1 MPTSVIAKAVLEFH
15 LSITPLGGDDRV
27 LIRTERAPKGVMLAE
42 EQAIWPIGEW
52 LVQAERLMADPLW
65 DLFRTEPATD
75 ERLASLVAL
84 GEQLYSALFQGS
96 IRDRWISAQSVADS
110 QDAALHLRLGLR
122 GDRLLQLPWEALYG
136 DGRLLTT
143 GTDITFSRYR
153 SQFGRSGSFDAR
165 RLTLRRSDSL
175 RILVALAAPD
185 DQAALAVEQEV
196 GRLRQELQQTTA
208 HMEIDVLDQPDREQ
222 LTHALEQGQYH
233 VFHYAGHSDPGPD
246 GGSLHLVNR
255 RTGLAE
261 PLAGNDLAGLLVNN
275 GVWLAFL
282 NSCRGS
288 DSPVYRSDAPETDAD
303 TLAAALMRRGVPGV
317 LAMSEQIPDD
327 VAITLMQLFYRNLR
341 PDYSLDLATSRMRQ
355 GLVSTYGSAQ
365 FYWALPI
372 LYLHPDFDGLLFA
385 AGVPISLPGRSPLI
399 PNGEPLPTTPRSP
412 DESGL
417 RPPMPLKG
425 LADEQLADD
434 QWADQTMAVNLEEL
448 VARSPSD
455 ASRGD
460 HPAASQGGSNHQK
473 GQEGQG
479 HLFSA
484 ASSSAAASSP
494 AAPLADRS
502 HPRFDLGSA
511 DADNAARSGAAKAV
525 TVPQSWLV
533 AGALAVLLGAGGLWW
548 TGARS
553 GTQSQPT
560 PQPTAPIAQ
569 SLNPPNDWNNTDTET
584 VQAIALQALRQKQL
598 PTAVQAIE
606 ALLAPNRN
614 AAAIARDVLQT
625 LPNSQDTAETLFLRG
640 RVTWQLARQ
649 QQPDYSFNDAQRFWE
664 LAIQQNP
671 NDPRYHLALGF
682 AHFQTQTLDRA
693 EQAFA
698 ESLNLSQTA
707 DGAILSDNLALTAQ
721 AGLALVAQ
729 ARAQQNNDSAALQ
742 QAIRYRDQVQANA
755 GSQFQPPVLAQN
767 WLWTEL
773 ALSQW
778 QQLLS
783 RS

>member
-1 MPTSVIAKAVLEFH
+1 MPASAIAKSVLEFH

-42 EQAIWPIGEW
+42 EQAIWPIEEW

-65 DLFRTEPATD
+65 ELFRAEPATD

-84 GEQLYSALFQGS
+84 GEQLYGTLFQGS

-136 DGRLLTT
+136 EGRLLTT

-153 SQFGRSGSFDAR
+153 SQFGRSGSFDVR
-165 RLTLRRSDSL
+165 RLTLRQPEML

-196 GRLRQELQQTTA
+196 DRLRQELSAAAAQMT
-208 HMEIDVLDQPDREQ
+208 IDVLDQPDREQ

-288 DSPVYRSDAPETDAD
+288 DSAQNRKEDSTD

-365 FYWALPI
+365 FYWALPT
-372 LYLHPDFDGLLFA
+372 LYLHPDFDGLVFA
-385 AGVPISLPGRSPLI
+385 PGAVTMAS
-399 PNGEPLPTTPRSP
+399 PRSP
-412 DESGL
+412 IPAVDEPALPVMPRSGEL
-417 RPPMPLKG
+417 PRSPALERRTDLPELT
-425 LADEQLADD
+425 DEQLADD
-434 QWADQTMAVNLEEL
+434 RWNDETIGINLSEL
-448 VARSPSD
+448 PNLAAPST
-455 ASRGD
+455 
-460 HPAASQGGSNHQK
+460 PSQGRS
-473 GQEGQG
+473 
-479 HLFSA
+479 LSA
-484 ASSSAAASSP
+484 SEAGAIDSP
-494 AAPLADRS
+494 APNSPTESIAQAVPRVPRVIPRTWLAI
-502 HPRFDLGSA
+502 
-511 DADNAARSGAAKAV
+511 GA
-525 TVPQSWLV
+525 T
-533 AGALAVLLGAGGLWW
+533 ALLLGLGGLW
-548 TGARS
+548 RS
-553 GTQSQPT
+553 SLRP
-560 PQPTAPIAQ
+560 APIIPSSRPSLIAPLPPKDWVTMSTAELAQ
-569 SLNPPNDWNNTDTET
+569 MGMAA
-584 VQAIALQALRQKQL
+584 VRQKQL
-598 PTAVQAIE
+598 PLVTSAIE
-606 ALLAPNRN
+606 ALLVPERN
-614 AAAIARDVLQT
+614 AAAAALKIVEALPQT
-625 LPNSQDTAETLFLRG
+625 DANSPDLLYLRG
-640 RVTWQLARQ
+640 RVAWQLARQ
-649 QQPDYSFNDAQRFWE
+649 NNPDQSFADALRYWQ
-664 LAIQQNP
+664 LAINAAP
-671 NDPRYHLALGF
+671 DDARSRLALGF
-682 AHFQTQTLDRA
+682 AQWQLDQPN
-693 EQAFA
+693 EA
-698 ESLNLSQTA
+698 ESTWNEMLARLEANPNRPA
-707 DGAILSDNLALTAQ
+707 DVDARPMAL

-729 ARAQQNNDSAALQ
+729 GRSSQPNAAAESAERAITLRQQVLNEAAD
-742 QAIRYRDQVQANA
+742 RFSPVT
-755 GSQFQPPVLAQN
+755 VLAQN
-767 WLWTEL
+767 WLWTEK
-773 ALSQW
+773 AIAQW
-778 QQLLS
+778 QQLLNQP
-783 RS
+783 

>member
-1 MPTSVIAKAVLEFH
+1 MPASAIAKSVLEFH

-42 EQAIWPIGEW
+42 EQAIWPIEEW

-65 DLFRTEPATD
+65 ELFRAEPATD

-84 GEQLYSALFQGS
+84 GEQLYGTLFQGS

-136 DGRLLTT
+136 EGRLLTT

-165 RLTLRRSDSL
+165 RLTARQPEML

-196 GRLRQELQQTTA
+196 DRLRQELSESAAQMT
-208 HMEIDVLDQPDREQ
+208 IDVLDQPDREH

-246 GGSLHLVNR
+246 GGSLQLVNR

-288 DSPVYRSDAPETDAD
+288 DSPQNRQEASTD

-372 LYLHPDFDGLLFA
+372 LYLHPDFDGLVFA
-385 AGVPISLPGRSPLI
+385 PGSVTT
-399 PNGEPLPTTPRSP
+399 TTPRSP
-412 DESGL
+412 APNLDEPALPAMPRSGEL
-417 RPPMPLKG
+417 PRPVGLDRSAPLPE

-434 QWADQTMAVNLEEL
+434 RWNDETIGINLSELPGLPANSELNNGAVLSTDAAAIAIAPNPPS
-448 VARSPSD
+448 SPSESI
-455 ASRGD
+455 AR
-460 HPAASQGGSNHQK
+460 PARRQGVPRVW
-473 GQEGQG
+473 
-479 HLFSA
+479 LA
-484 ASSSAAASSP
+484 AGTAA
-494 AAPLADRS
+494 L
-502 HPRFDLGSA
+502 
-511 DADNAARSGAAKAV
+511 
-525 TVPQSWLV
+525 
-533 AGALAVLLGAGGLWW
+533 LLGIGGLW
-548 TGARS
+548 RS
-553 GTQSQPT
+553 SLRSPT
-560 PQPTAPIAQ
+560 PIAPNPSPRLIAPLPPKDLVAMSTAELEQMGMAA
-569 SLNPPNDWNNTDTET
+569 
-584 VQAIALQALRQKQL
+584 VRQKQL
-598 PTAVQAIE
+598 PLVTSAIE
-606 ALLAPNRN
+606 TLLAPERN
-614 AAAIARDVLQT
+614 AAAAALNIVES
-625 LPNSQDTAETLFLRG
+625 LPRADAESPNLLYLRG
-640 RVTWQLARQ
+640 RVAWQLARQ
-649 QQPDYSFNDAQRFWE
+649 NNPDQSFADA
-664 LAIQQNP
+664 L
-671 NDPRYHLALGF
+671 RYWQAASDAAPDDARARLALGF
-682 AHFQTQTLDRA
+682 AQWQLDRP
-693 EQAFA
+693 EQAEA
-698 ESLNLSQTA
+698 TWNELLARLEANPNSPA
-707 DGAILSDNLALTAQ
+707 DADTRPMAL

-729 ARAQQNNDSAALQ
+729 GRSTQPNAPAESTQ
-742 QAIRYRDQVQANA
+742 QAIALRQQVLNEAA
-755 GSQFQPPVLAQN
+755 DRFSPVTALAQN
-767 WLWTEL
+767 WLWTEK
-773 ALSQW
+773 AIAQW
-778 QQLLS
+778 QQLLE

>member
-1 MPTSVIAKAVLEFH
+1 MPASAIAKSVLEFH
-15 LSITPLGGDDRV
+15 LSITPLAGDDRV

-42 EQAIWPIGEW
+42 EQAIWPIEEW

-165 RLTLRRSDSL
+165 RLAPRQSDSL

-196 GRLRQELQQTTA
+196 DRLRQELQQATA
-208 HMEIDVLDQPDREQ
+208 HMHIDVLDQPDREQ

-261 PLAGNDLAGLLVNN
+261 SLDGNDLAGLLVNN

-288 DSPVYRSDAPETDAD
+288 DSPVYDRGAISD

-327 VAITLMQLFYRNLR
+327 VAISLMQLFYRNLR

-385 AGVPISLPGRSPLI
+385 PGSVATAAARSPRALTS
-399 PNGEPLPTTPRSP
+399 EPLPTSNRSRDEAADRPTTQPKRLP
-412 DESGL
+412 D
-417 RPPMPLKG
+417 

-434 QWADQTMAVNLEEL
+434 RWDDQTIAIDLEEFADRPSAIGAANGSAAIRPSAEPPPIADSAQPAA
-448 VARSPSD
+448 VSESPSASSTSSTARS
-455 ASRGD
+455 SR
-460 HPAASQGGSNHQK
+460 AIV
-473 GQEGQG
+473 
-479 HLFSA
+479 
-484 ASSSAAASSP
+484 
-494 AAPLADRS
+494 
-502 HPRFDLGSA
+502 PR
-511 DADNAARSGAAKAV
+511 
-525 TVPQSWLV
+525 SWLA
-533 AGALAVLLGAGGLWW
+533 AGTLAALLGLGGLWW
-548 TGARS
+548 S
-553 GTQSQPT
+553 GTRPRPIPPPVVPS
-560 PQPTAPIAQ
+560 TAAIV
-569 SLNPPNDWNNTDTET
+569 PPNDWATTDTNT
-584 VQAIALQALRQKQL
+584 VKAIALQALRQKQL
-598 PTAVQAIE
+598 PIALQAIE

-614 AAAIARDVLQT
+614 AVATARDVLQT
-625 LPNSQDTAETLFLRG
+625 WPNSQDTAETLFLRG
-640 RVTWQLARQ
+640 RITWQLARQ
-649 QQPDYSFNDAQRFWE
+649 QQPDYSFFDAQRLWE
-664 LAIQQNP
+664 LATREAP
-671 NDPRYHLALGF
+671 DDPRYRLALGF
-682 AHFQTQTLDRA
+682 AYFQNQDLDQA
-693 EQAFA
+693 EQSFA
-698 ESLNLSQTA
+698 EV
-707 DGAILSDNLALTAQ
+707 INLAPTPQGAALGSDGPIAAQ
-721 AGLALVAQ
+721 AGLGLVAQ
-729 ARAQQNNDSAALQ
+729 ARSQRGDPPAAEHLQ
-742 QAIRYRDQVQANA
+742 RAIGYRNQVQASA
-755 GSQFQPPVLAQN
+755 GSRFETAALSQN

-773 ALSQW
+773 ALNQW
-778 QQLLS
+778 QQLLD
-783 RS
+783 RP

>member
-1 MPTSVIAKAVLEFH
+1 
-15 LSITPLGGDDRV
+15 
-27 LIRTERAPKGVMLAE
+27 
-42 EQAIWPIGEW
+42 
-52 LVQAERLMADPLW
+52 
-65 DLFRTEPATD
+65 
-75 ERLASLVAL
+75 
-84 GEQLYSALFQGS
+84 
-96 IRDRWISAQSVADS
+96 
-110 QDAALHLRLGLR
+110 
-122 GDRLLQLPWEALYG
+122 
-136 DGRLLTT
+136 
-143 GTDITFSRYR
+143 
-153 SQFGRSGSFDAR
+153 
-165 RLTLRRSDSL
+165 
-175 RILVALAAPD
+175 
-185 DQAALAVEQEV
+185 
-196 GRLRQELQQTTA
+196 
-208 HMEIDVLDQPDREQ
+208 
-222 LTHALEQGQYH
+222 
-233 VFHYAGHSDPGPD
+233 
-246 GGSLHLVNR
+246 
-255 RTGLAE
+255 
-261 PLAGNDLAGLLVNN
+261 
-275 GVWLAFL
+275 
-282 NSCRGS
+282 
-288 DSPVYRSDAPETDAD
+288 
-303 TLAAALMRRGVPGV
+303 
-317 LAMSEQIPDD
+317 
-327 VAITLMQLFYRNLR
+327 
-341 PDYSLDLATSRMRQ
+341 
-355 GLVSTYGSAQ
+355 
-365 FYWALPI
+365 
-372 LYLHPDFDGLLFA
+372 
-385 AGVPISLPGRSPLI
+385 
-399 PNGEPLPTTPRSP
+399 
-412 DESGL
+412 
-417 RPPMPLKG
+417 MPLKG

-455 ASRGD
+455 AVGDDRPDTSRSQHGPNGQSGQNEQGNL
-460 HPAASQGGSNHQK
+460 PAA
-473 GQEGQG
+473 
-479 HLFSA
+479 A
-484 ASSSAAASSP
+484 ATAW
-494 AAPLADRS
+494 ADRS
-502 HPRFDLGSA
+502 RPRFDLGSA

-553 GTQSQPT
+553 GTRSQPM

-698 ESLNLSQTA
+698 ESLNLTQTA

>member
-1 MPTSVIAKAVLEFH
+1 MVCLPNGMPASAIAKSVLEFH

-42 EQAIWPIGEW
+42 EQAIWPIEEW

-65 DLFRTEPATD
+65 ELFRAEPATD

-84 GEQLYSALFQGS
+84 GEQLYGMLFQGS

-136 DGRLLTT
+136 EGRLLTT

-153 SQFGRSGSFDAR
+153 SQFGRSGSFDPR
-165 RLTLRRSDSL
+165 RLTPRQPEML

-196 GRLRQELQQTTA
+196 DRLRQELSESAAQ
-208 HMEIDVLDQPDREQ
+208 MVIDVLDQPDREQ

-288 DSPVYRSDAPETDAD
+288 DSPQNRQEANTD

-372 LYLHPDFDGLLFA
+372 LYLHPDFDGLVFA
-385 AGVPISLPGRSPLI
+385 PGSV
-399 PNGEPLPTTPRSP
+399 TTTAPRSP
-412 DESGL
+412 APALDEPALPVVPRSGEL
-417 RPPMPLKG
+417 PRTPDLERRAALPELT
-425 LADEQLADD
+425 DEQLADD
-434 QWADQTMAVNLEEL
+434 RWNDETIGINLSEL
-448 VARSPSD
+448 PGLVGPPDSAQGRDPST
-455 ASRGD
+455 AQ
-460 HPAASQGGSNHQK
+460 AASIATDPVIPNDTAESIARPSPPRTVSRTWWALGT
-473 GQEGQG
+473 
-479 HLFSA
+479 A
-484 ASSSAAASSP
+484 A
-494 AAPLADRS
+494 L
-502 HPRFDLGSA
+502 
-511 DADNAARSGAAKAV
+511 
-525 TVPQSWLV
+525 
-533 AGALAVLLGAGGLWW
+533 LLGLGGLW
-548 TGARS
+548 RS
-553 GTQSQPT
+553 SLRSP
-560 PQPTAPIAQ
+560 APIAPSPIVTTLPAQ
-569 SLNPPNDWNNTDTET
+569 DLTAMSTTELEQMGMT
-584 VQAIALQALRQKQL
+584 FARQQQL
-598 PTAVQAIE
+598 PSVTSAIE
-606 ALLAPNRN
+606 ALLAPERN
-614 AAAIARDVLQT
+614 AAAAALKIL
-625 LPNSQDTAETLFLRG
+625 ETLAQADSSQSNTNHPDILYLRG
-640 RVTWQLARQ
+640 RVAWQLARQ
-649 QQPDYSFNDAQRFWE
+649 NNPEQSFADALRYWQMASDAAPDDAR
-664 LAIQQNP
+664 A
-671 NDPRYHLALGF
+671 RLALGF
-682 AHFQTQTLDRA
+682 AHWQLDRPDQA
-693 EQAFA
+693 ETTWNEMLARLEA
-698 ESLNLSQTA
+698 NPNSPA
-707 DGAILSDNLALTAQ
+707 DADTRPMAL

-729 ARAQQNNDSAALQ
+729 GRSRQPNAPSESAERAIALRQQVLNEAAD
-742 QAIRYRDQVQANA
+742 RF
-755 GSQFQPPVLAQN
+755 SSPTVLAQN
-767 WLWTEL
+767 WLWTEK
-773 ALSQW
+773 AIGQW
-778 QQLLS
+778 QQLLTQP
-783 RS
+783 